1 MTSVRRWLAV
11 WALSC
16 GAVAHADEG
25 MWLLNQ
31 FPSSAVQAKY
41 GFTPTQAWL
50 DKVRLSSARLAGGCS
65 ASFVSAQGLVM
76 TNHHCAHGCIEQL
89 STADKD
95 YVKNGFWATRGEDEV
110 RCPEMEVNQLTGIRD
125 VTEELNAATR
135 GLDGKAFNDALK
147 AGMTRLEKAC
157 ATAEDVRC
165 DVVSLFQGG
174 RYHLYTYRRFQD
186 VRLVFAP
193 EFAMAFFGGDPDNF
207 MYPRYDLDLTF
218 LRIYRDGKPVRMEHY
233 FPWSPA
239 GVREGELT
247 FVSGHPG
254 RTSRNLTVAELENLR
269 DDGIPERLFRL
280 SELRGMLAEFQ
291 KRGPEQ
297 ARTSNSMLFGVEN
310 GLKALK
316 GRREALVDAE
326 FFATKVTAEK
336 ALRAKVAADPALQAQ
351 YGKAWDEVA
360 RAVAAGRN
368 LRKPFGMLEG
378 GQGFMSDYFNLAR
391 MLVRA
396 SAELPLPNEK
406 RLREFTD
413 AQLPQLKQQLFSTA
427 PIHDEFEVALLT
439 FSLTKLREV
448 LGPDAQVVRQVLG
461 TESPAAVAARRV
473 AGASLK
479 DVQARKAL
487 FEGGAAAVAASKD
500 PFIQLALAVDPEAR
514 AVRRRYE
521 DEVESVLKKNSE
533 LVSRARFAV
542 QGTSSYPDAT
552 FTLRLSYGAV
562 EGYAENGA
570 HVAPL
575 TTFAG
580 AYKRHTGSDPF
591 ALPPRW
597 LAAQQKLALD
607 TPFNMATSN
616 DIIGGNSGSPVI
628 NKDAQVVGL
637 IFDGNI
643 QSLGGDYGF
652 DPAVNRAVAVHSA
665 AVLEALDKV
674 YGATRLLEELLGPA
688 VPSRTR

>member
-1 MTSVRRWLAV
+1 MTSLRRCWAAWMLCAGAAV
-11 WALSC
+11 
-16 GAVAHADEG
+16 HADEG

-31 FPSSAVQAKY
+31 FPAAAVQAKY

-76 TNHHCAHGCIEQL
+76 TNHHCAHSCIEQL

-95 YVKNGFWATRGEDEV
+95 FVKNGFFAARGEDEL

-125 VTEELNAATR
+125 VTDELNTATR
-135 GLDGKAFNDALK
+135 GLEGKAFNDALK

-207 MYPRYDLDLTF
+207 MFPRYDLDLTF
-218 LRIYRDGKPVRMEHY
+218 VRVYRDGKPVRMEHY
-233 FPWSPA
+233 FPWAPA

-269 DDGIPERLFRL
+269 DFGIPERLFRL
-280 SELRGMLAEFQ
+280 SELRGMLTEFQ
-291 KRGPEQ
+291 GRGPEQ
-297 ARTSNSMLFGVEN
+297 ARTSNSMLFSVEN

-316 GRREALVDAE
+316 GRREALVDGE
-326 FFATKVTAEK
+326 FFATKVTAEQ

-360 RAVAAGRN
+360 RAVVAGRN

-378 GQGFMSDYFNLAR
+378 AQGFMGDSFSIAR
-391 MLVRA
+391 TLVRA
-396 SAELPLPNEK
+396 AAELPLSNEK

-448 LGPDAQVVRQVLG
+448 LGPDAPVVQQVLG
-461 TESPAAVAARRV
+461 KDSPAAVAARLV
-473 AGASLK
+473 AGSTLK
-479 DVQARKAL
+479 DVAARKVL
-487 FEGGAAAVAASKD
+487 FEGGQAAIAASRD
-500 PFIQLALAVDPEAR
+500 PLVQLALAVDPEAR

-521 DEVESVLKKNSE
+521 DEVESVLKKNAE
-533 LVSRARFAV
+533 LVARARFAV

-562 EGYAENGA
+562 EGYEENGA
-570 HVAPL
+570 RVAPL
-575 TTFAG
+575 TTLGG
-580 AYKRHTGSDPF
+580 AFKRHTGSDPF

-597 LAAQQKLALD
+597 LAARERLALD

-628 NKDAQVVGL
+628 NRDAQVVGL

-652 DPAVNRAVAVHSA
+652 DPAANRAVAVHSA
-665 AVLEALDKV
+665 AILEALDKV
-674 YGATRLLEELLGPA
+674 YGATRLLEELRGQVPA
-688 VPSRTR
+688 RKR

>member
-1 MTSVRRWLAV
+1 MTSVRRWWAV
-11 WALSC
+11 FAVAF

-31 FPSSAVQAKY
+31 FPAQAVQAKY
-41 GFTPTQAWL
+41 GFSPTQAWL
-50 DKVRLSSARLAGGCS
+50 DKVQLSSARLAGGCS

-76 TNHHCAHGCIEQL
+76 TNHHCAHSCIEQL

-95 YVKNGFWATRGEDEV
+95 HVKNGFQAARGEDEI

-125 VTEELNAATR
+125 VTDELNAATR

-157 ATAEDVRC
+157 ATADDVRC

-207 MYPRYDLDLTF
+207 MFPRYDLDLTF
-218 LRIYRDGKPVRMEHY
+218 LRVYRDGKPVRMENF

-254 RTSRNLTVAELENLR
+254 RTSRNLTVAELEGLR
-269 DDGIPERLFRL
+269 DYGLPERLFRL
-280 SELRGMLAEFQ
+280 SELRGMLTEFQ

-297 ARTSNSMLFGVEN
+297 ARTSNSMLFSVEN

-316 GRREALVDAE
+316 GRREALVDAD

-336 ALRAKVAADPALQAQ
+336 ALRAKVAADPALQDP

-368 LRKPFGMLEG
+368 LRKPFSMLEG
-378 GQGFMSDYFNLAR
+378 AQGFMSDSFSLAR

-461 TESPAAVAARRV
+461 LDSPAAVAARLV
-473 AGASLK
+473 AGSTLK
-479 DVQARKAL
+479 DVSARKAL

-500 PFIQLALAVDPEAR
+500 PLIQLALAVDPEAR
-514 AVRRRYE
+514 AVRRKYE

-533 LVSRARFAV
+533 LVARARFAV

-562 EGYAENGA
+562 EGYEENGGR
-570 HVAPL
+570 VAPV

-580 AYKRHTGSDPF
+580 AFKRNTGSDPF

-597 LAAQQKLALD
+597 LAAREKVALD

-628 NKDAQVVGL
+628 NKDAQIVGL

-652 DPAVNRAVAVHSA
+652 DPADNRAVAVHSA
-665 AVLEALDKV
+665 AILEALDKV
-674 YGATRLLEELLGPA
+674 YGATRLLEELRGP
-688 VPSRTR
+688 VPPRKR